1 MNLNYPNE
9 NILKKYNV
17 KFSESINAPE
27 YEEEKNELEI
37 QIEIEYRGEQALFF
51 IESEFEEEEGTLEK
65 ILESTNKIFNKIDY
79 KLDKNG
85 KIESVTNIEEIINNW
100 EYLRKESFFKLKDE
114 NIKEFIFKLNRII
127 NNKYKLMEM
136 MKRFNVMPFIFLG
149 IYNQEIKKS
158 SPLRLKRKIYNIFPL
173 INIPVQYEIYD
184 ESTEKEKIGRFL
196 LKEDEAFERS
206 EYIKQVS
213 ECYPM
218 KSMHK
223 IGSFDLKGEGYYS
236 FDENDLLK
244 VMELK
249 LSIEVKN
256 LIKYNCIYEIKER

>member
-85 KIESVTNIEEIINNW
+85 KIESVTNIEEIINKW

-114 NIKEFIFKLNRII
+114 NIKEFIFKLNR
-127 NNKYKLMEM
+127 NNK
-136 MKRFNVMPFIFLG
+136 
-149 IYNQEIKKS
+149 
-158 SPLRLKRKIYNIFPL
+158 
-173 INIPVQYEIYD
+173 
-184 ESTEKEKIGRFL
+184 
-196 LKEDEAFERS
+196 
-206 EYIKQVS
+206 
-213 ECYPM
+213 
-218 KSMHK
+218 
-223 IGSFDLKGEGYYS
+223 
-236 FDENDLLK
+236 
-244 VMELK
+244 
-249 LSIEVKN
+249 
-256 LIKYNCIYEIKER
+256 

>member
-1 MNLNYPNE
+1 M
-9 NILKKYNV
+9 
-17 KFSESINAPE
+17 
-27 YEEEKNELEI
+27 
-37 QIEIEYRGEQALFF
+37 
-51 IESEFEEEEGTLEK
+51 
-65 ILESTNKIFNKIDY
+65 NKIFNKIDY

-85 KIESVTNIEEIINNW
+85 KIESVTNIEEIINKW

-158 SPLRLKRKIYNIFPL
+158 SPL

-223 IGSFDLKGEGYYS
+223 IGSFDLKGKGYYS

>member
-85 KIESVTNIEEIINNW
+85 KIESVTNIEEIINKW

-223 IGSFDLKGEGYYS
+223 IGSFARS
-236 FDENDLLK
+236 AA
-244 VMELK
+244 MI
-249 LSIEVKN
+249 LSSESAAK
-256 LIKYNCIYEIKER
+256 